1 MTTVFLIRH
10 ADIDLIGKTLCG
22 RTGGISLNA
31 RGTMQAERLARRL
44 SRFPLNAIVC
54 SPLDRACETARPL
67 SALTGLEVK
76 VSANLNEI
84 AFGDWTGLSFDELS
98 GIPGWKDFNHCRSCN
113 RAPGGESLI
122 EVQSRAVA
130 EINKIAAEFPDG
142 NIAVISHGDVIRAAI
157 AYYMG
162 IPLDLLTRFEIS
174 PASVSILKI
183 QSRGPLLV
191 SLNITEELL
200 P

>member
-1 MTTVFLIRH
+1 MTTVLLIRH
-10 ADIDLIGKTLCG
+10 ADFDLVGKTLCG

-31 RGTMQAERLARRL
+31 RGRMQAERLAQRL
-44 SRFPLNAIVC
+44 CRFPFNAIVC

-67 SALTGLEVK
+67 SALTGVEVRT
-76 VSANLNEI
+76 SANLNEI

-98 GIPGWKDFNHCRSCN
+98 GIPGWNDFNYCRSCN

-130 EINKIAAEFPDG
+130 EINRIAAEFPDG
-142 NIAVISHGDVIRAAI
+142 NVAVISHGDVIRAAI

-162 IPLDLLTRFEIS
+162 IPLDLLVRFEIS
-174 PASVSILKI
+174 PASVSILEI
-183 QSRGPLLV
+183 QRRGPLLTA
-191 SLNITEELL
+191 LNITEELPL
-200 P
+200 